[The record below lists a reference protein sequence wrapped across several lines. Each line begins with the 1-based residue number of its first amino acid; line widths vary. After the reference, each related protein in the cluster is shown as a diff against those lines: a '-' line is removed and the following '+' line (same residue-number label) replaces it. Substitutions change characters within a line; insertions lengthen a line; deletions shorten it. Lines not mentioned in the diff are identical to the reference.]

1 MMASAQKYGHV
12 NTAELFQLMPELKG
26 VTARL
31 DSLNKQY
38 EDLLV
43 NMQEE
48 YQKKAQEYEQKAA
61 TMTDAMKQIQEEEL
75 YTMQQRLQTTYQTAQ
90 QDIAQKRQEYVAPVQ
105 EKMLK
110 AIQAVGQEKGFTY
123 IFDTAAILNRP
134 ASVAVDSRG
143 GTASIAHWLNN
154 YFRLT
159 GEHAID
165 KNDPLIVE
173 MRKRVDDLYA
183 QGRNTVMGDEELEI
197 MVRRCDTERY
207 EHLLFHKSK

>member
-1 MMASAQKYGHV
+1 MKKILVILALVLPIMASAQKYGHV
-12 NTAELFQLMPELKG
+12 NTAELFQLMPELKD

-38 EDLLV
+38 ESLLV

-48 YQKKAQEYEQKAA
+48 YQKKAQEYEQKAS

-90 QDIAQKRQEYVAPVQ
+90 QDIAQKRQEFVAPIQ

-123 IFDTAAILNRP
+123 IFDTAAM
-134 ASVAVDSRG
+134 VYVDP
-143 GTASIAHWLNN
+143 TA
-154 YFRLT
+154 T
-159 GEHAID
+159 D
-165 KNDPLIVE
+165 
-173 MRKRVDDLYA
+173 
-183 QGRNTVMGDEELEI
+183 VMADVKAKLGI
-197 MVRRCDTERY
+197 
-207 EHLLFHKSK
+207 K

>member
-1 MMASAQKYGHV
+1 MKKILVILALVLPMMASAQKYGHV
-12 NTAELFQLMPELKG
+12 NTAELFQLMPELKD

-38 EDLLV
+38 EELLV

-90 QDIAQKRQEYVAPVQ
+90 QDIAQKRQEFVAPIQ

-123 IFDTAAILNRP
+123 IFDTAAM
-134 ASVAVDSRG
+134 VYVDP
-143 GTASIAHWLNN
+143 TA
-154 YFRLT
+154 T
-159 GEHAID
+159 D
-165 KNDPLIVE
+165 
-173 MRKRVDDLYA
+173 
-183 QGRNTVMGDEELEI
+183 VMADVKAKLGI
-197 MVRRCDTERY
+197 
-207 EHLLFHKSK
+207 K

>member
-1 MMASAQKYGHV
+1 MKKIFLILALVLPMMASAQKYGHV
-12 NTAELFQLMPELKG
+12 NTAELFQLMPELKD

-38 EDLLV
+38 EELLV

-90 QDIAQKRQEYVAPVQ
+90 QDIAQKRQEFVAPVQ

-123 IFDTAAILNRP
+123 IFDTAAM
-134 ASVAVDSRG
+134 VYVDPSA
-143 GTASIAHWLNN
+143 T
-154 YFRLT
+154 
-159 GEHAID
+159 D
-165 KNDPLIVE
+165 
-173 MRKRVDDLYA
+173 
-183 QGRNTVMGDEELEI
+183 VMADVKAKLGI
-197 MVRRCDTERY
+197 
-207 EHLLFHKSK
+207 K

>member
-1 MMASAQKYGHV
+1 MKKILVILALVLPMMASAQKYGHV
-12 NTAELFQLMPELKG
+12 NTAELFQLMPELKD

-38 EDLLV
+38 EELLV

-48 YQKKAQEYEQKAA
+48 YQKKAQEYEQKAP

-90 QDIAQKRQEYVAPVQ
+90 QDIAQKRQEFVAPVQ

-123 IFDTAAILNRP
+123 IFDTAAM
-134 ASVAVDSRG
+134 VYVDPSA
-143 GTASIAHWLNN
+143 T
-154 YFRLT
+154 
-159 GEHAID
+159 D
-165 KNDPLIVE
+165 
-173 MRKRVDDLYA
+173 
-183 QGRNTVMGDEELEI
+183 I
-197 MVRRCDTERY
+197 MADVKAK
-207 EHLLFHKSK
+207 LGIK

>member
-1 MMASAQKYGHV
+1 MKKILIILALVLPMMASAQKYGHV
-12 NTAELFQLMPELKG
+12 NTAELFQLMPELKD

-38 EDLLV
+38 ESLLV

-48 YQKKAQEYEQKAA
+48 YQKKAQEYEQKAS

-90 QDIAQKRQEYVAPVQ
+90 QDIAQKRQEFVAPIQ

-123 IFDTAAILNRP
+123 IFDTAAM
-134 ASVAVDSRG
+134 VYVDP
-143 GTASIAHWLNN
+143 TA
-154 YFRLT
+154 T
-159 GEHAID
+159 D
-165 KNDPLIVE
+165 
-173 MRKRVDDLYA
+173 
-183 QGRNTVMGDEELEI
+183 VMADVKAKLGI
-197 MVRRCDTERY
+197 
-207 EHLLFHKSK
+207 K

>member
-1 MMASAQKYGHV
+1 MKKILVILALVLPMMASAQKYGHV
-12 NTAELFQLMPELKG
+12 NTAELFQLMPELKD

-38 EDLLV
+38 EALLV

-48 YQKKAQEYEQKAA
+48 YQKKAQEYEQKAS

-90 QDIAQKRQEYVAPVQ
+90 QDIAQKRQEFVAPIQ

-123 IFDTAAILNRP
+123 IYDTAAM
-134 ASVAVDSRG
+134 VYVDP
-143 GTASIAHWLNN
+143 TA
-154 YFRLT
+154 T
-159 GEHAID
+159 D
-165 KNDPLIVE
+165 
-173 MRKRVDDLYA
+173 
-183 QGRNTVMGDEELEI
+183 VMADVKAKLGI
-197 MVRRCDTERY
+197 
-207 EHLLFHKSK
+207 K

>member
-1 MMASAQKYGHV
+1 MKKILVILALVLPMMASAQKYGHV

-123 IFDTAAILNRP
+123 IFDTAAM
-134 ASVAVDSRG
+134 VYVDPSA
-143 GTASIAHWLNN
+143 T
-154 YFRLT
+154 
-159 GEHAID
+159 D
-165 KNDPLIVE
+165 
-173 MRKRVDDLYA
+173 
-183 QGRNTVMGDEELEI
+183 VMPDVKAKLGI
-197 MVRRCDTERY
+197 
-207 EHLLFHKSK
+207 K

>member
-1 MMASAQKYGHV
+1 MKKVLVILALVLPMMASAQKYGHV

-38 EDLLV
+38 EELLV

-48 YQKKAQEYEQKAA
+48 YQKKAQDYEQKAA

-105 EKMLK
+105 EKMVK

-123 IFDTAAILNRP
+123 IFDTAAMLY
-134 ASVAVDSRG
+134 VDPSA
-143 GTASIAHWLNN
+143 T
-154 YFRLT
+154 
-159 GEHAID
+159 D
-165 KNDPLIVE
+165 
-173 MRKRVDDLYA
+173 
-183 QGRNTVMGDEELEI
+183 VMADVKAKLGI
-197 MVRRCDTERY
+197 
-207 EHLLFHKSK
+207 K

>member
-1 MMASAQKYGHV
+1 MKKILVILALVLPMMASAQKYGHV
-12 NTAELFQLMPELKG
+12 NTAELFQLMPELKD

-38 EDLLV
+38 EELLV

-48 YQKKAQEYEQKAA
+48 YQKKAQEYEQKAP

-90 QDIAQKRQEYVAPVQ
+90 QDIAQKRQEFVAPVQ

-123 IFDTAAILNRP
+123 IFDTAAM
-134 ASVAVDSRG
+134 VYVDPSA
-143 GTASIAHWLNN
+143 T
-154 YFRLT
+154 
-159 GEHAID
+159 D
-165 KNDPLIVE
+165 
-173 MRKRVDDLYA
+173 
-183 QGRNTVMGDEELEI
+183 VMADVKAKLGI
-197 MVRRCDTERY
+197 
-207 EHLLFHKSK
+207 K

>member
-1 MMASAQKYGHV
+1 MKKILVILALVLPMMASAQKYGHV
-12 NTAELFQLMPELKG
+12 NTAELFQLMPELKD

-38 EDLLV
+38 EELLV

-90 QDIAQKRQEYVAPVQ
+90 QDIAQKRQEFVAPVQ

-123 IFDTAAILNRP
+123 IFDTAAM
-134 ASVAVDSRG
+134 VYVDP
-143 GTASIAHWLNN
+143 TA
-154 YFRLT
+154 T
-159 GEHAID
+159 D
-165 KNDPLIVE
+165 
-173 MRKRVDDLYA
+173 
-183 QGRNTVMGDEELEI
+183 VMADVKAKLGI
-197 MVRRCDTERY
+197 
-207 EHLLFHKSK
+207 K